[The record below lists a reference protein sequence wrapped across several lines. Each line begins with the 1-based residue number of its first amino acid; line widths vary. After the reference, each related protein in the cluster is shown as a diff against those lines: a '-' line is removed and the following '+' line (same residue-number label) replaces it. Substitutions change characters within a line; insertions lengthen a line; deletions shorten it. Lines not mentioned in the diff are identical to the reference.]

1 MEPYDPKDSYFKDF
15 KPEKSV
21 SRKIADTATKAIN
34 AIPESVKD
42 TVEKAV
48 KNAPKVARGTG
59 QVSGAFGTGFLLGD
73 VADLGMEKATGYGMQ
88 DRYTDLASRALGQQ
102 QQYGEGASAVT
113 AFDAIQQGVDRDI
126 AMERFPISQD
136 PNFNLL
142 GAAQQFTPGGGTQAE
157 ETTGNYILN
166 PRMLGSEVKT
176 ENGSKSRFQEGIGNV
191 LNFGESVLKGAGN
204 VVGEGLELV
213 PETAVY
219 LFDPNQPTFGE
230 IRSVTDPQQTT
241 ISAADLA
248 PTAPG
253 TTAPGATTPSM
264 FPTGYDATGTKVDA
278 TGAPVTV
285 PFTDQD
291 RQDMRMTPMS
301 PIERFTKI
309 LADLPPE
316 VSQDQRT
323 EIAARMLGNF
333 LRIDKATQEAP
344 MIGVQA
350 ASAKYGVDPSNIV
363 SSPYGVT
370 YPGMQDAPMQMPSSE
385 ITQGP
390 RPTGAIDSTF
400 NQTFRPGQSPYAIG
414 EISETPRR
422 EMKRRDYRALAKA
435 ELGPNASN
443 SQISAR
449 TLQLQN
455 EAEQEQIDR
464 ELTRAAAQEQIRS
477 SIAKRQPAEEDRDIP
492 AEKFDRMVKSN
503 NRVSELA
510 AKFNKGEQLSAGE
523 MNELRAFLVSKDYQ
537 PTGQMQDS
545 PLYDAFGGRTAFQ
558 QAMNKGLKVV
568 ELDED
573 ESVAGDEKD
582 PAGLF

>member
-42 TVEKAV
+42 TAEKVV
-48 KNAPKVARGTG
+48 KNAPKAARGAG
-59 QVSGAFGTGFLLGD
+59 QVGGAFGTGYLLGD
-73 VADLGMEKATGYGMQ
+73 LTDLGMEKATGYGMQ
-88 DRYTDLASRALGQQ
+88 DRFTDLASRALGQG

-136 PNFNLL
+136 PNFDLL
-142 GAAQQFTPGGGTQAE
+142 GAAQQFTPSETNQVQEQEEIPVGRLAE
-157 ETTGNYILN
+157 GLLN
-166 PRMLGSEVKT
+166 VT
-176 ENGSKSRFQEGIGNV
+176 
-191 LNFGESVLKGAGN
+191 KGARDIYDKVYGGAVN
-204 VVGEGLELV
+204 LIGEGLELA

-248 PTAPG
+248 PTVPTVPTAPG

-285 PFTDQD
+285 PVTDQD

-301 PIERFTKI
+301 PIERFTQI

-344 MIGVQA
+344 MIGVRA

-370 YPGMQDAPMQMPSSE
+370 YPEMQDAPMQMPSSE

-400 NQTFRPGQSPYAIG
+400 TQPFRGVQQTIG
-414 EISETPRR
+414 EGRETPRR
-422 EMKRRDYRALAKA
+422 EMARRDYKALAEA
-435 ELGPNASN
+435 ELGPNASQ
-443 SQISAR
+443 SMISAR

-477 SIAKRQPAEEDRDIP
+477 SIAKRQPAEEDRDIS
-492 AEKFDRMVKSN
+492 AEKFDRMKSN
-503 NRVSELA
+503 INRVSELST
-510 AKFNKGEQLSAGE
+510 KFNKGEQLSAEE
-523 MNELRAFLVSKDYQ
+523 MKELRAFLVSEQFQ
-537 PTGQMQDS
+537 PQGQMQYS
-545 PLYDAFGGRTAFQ
+545 PLYDAFGGVAQFQ
-558 QAMNKGLKVV
+558 QAMNEGLKVV
-568 ELDED
+568 ALDEN

>member
-42 TVEKAV
+42 TAEKVV
-48 KNAPKVARGTG
+48 KNAPKVVKGSG
-59 QVSGAFGTGFLLGD
+59 QVGSAFGTGYLLGD
-73 VADLGMEKATGYGMQ
+73 LTDLGMEKATGYGLQ
-88 DRYTDLASRALGQQ
+88 DRYTDIASNLLGQQ
-102 QQYGEGASAVT
+102 QQYDENASAFTV
-113 AFDAIQQGVDRDI
+113 FDAMEQGVDRDI
-126 AMERFPISQD
+126 AMERFPISKD
-136 PNFNLL
+136 PNFDLIGASQRLL
-142 GAAQQFTPGGGTQAE
+142 PSGGTQAE

-166 PRMLGSEVKT
+166 PRVLGSEVQT
-176 ENGSKSRFQEGIGNV
+176 GNGSKSRFQEGIGNV
-191 LNFGESVLKGAGN
+191 LNFGESVLRGASN

-253 TTAPGATTPSM
+253 TTAPGTTAPGATAPSM
-264 FPTGYDATGTKVDA
+264 FPAGYDATGTKVDA

-285 PFTDQD
+285 PVTDQD

-301 PIERFTKI
+301 PIERFTQI

-344 MIGVQA
+344 MIGVRA
-350 ASAKYGVDPSNIV
+350 ASAKYGVDPSNV
-363 SSPYGVT
+363 LSSPYGVT

-400 NQTFRPGQSPYAIG
+400 NQPFRGVQQTIG
-414 EISETPRR
+414 EGRETPRR
-422 EMKRRDYRALAKA
+422 EMARRDYKALAEA

-443 SQISAR
+443 SMISAR

-455 EAEQEQIDR
+455 EAEQE
-464 ELTRAAAQEQIRS
+464 
-477 SIAKRQPAEEDRDIP
+477 
-492 AEKFDRMVKSN
+492 
-503 NRVSELA
+503 
-510 AKFNKGEQLSAGE
+510 
-523 MNELRAFLVSKDYQ
+523 
-537 PTGQMQDS
+537 
-545 PLYDAFGGRTAFQ
+545 
-558 QAMNKGLKVV
+558 
-568 ELDED
+568 
-573 ESVAGDEKD
+573 
-582 PAGLF
+582 